1 MSVCVP
7 KGLRKLRSKAFLAK
21 MVETRDKNRGVTT
34 KRCRVEPFWNG
45 SVHELYRL
53 KALITLEQGNTSVVK
68 KKKNLRACLH
78 GVGDPGLVGLVSF
91 AFTLWR
97 TQNKRNLPH

>member
-7 KGLRKLRSKAFLAK
+7 KVLRKLWSKAFLAK
-21 MVETRDKNRGVTT
+21 IVETRDKNRGVTT
-34 KRCRVEPFWNG
+34 KRCRVEPFRNG

-68 KKKNLRACLH
+68 KKRILEPVYMEW
-78 GVGDPGLVGLVSF
+78 GTPV
-91 AFTLWR
+91 
-97 TQNKRNLPH
+97 